1 MMSSR
6 AWRIIARAVL
16 AMGCL
21 LTVLCMA
28 LFGAALRNDEAISEH
43 LGHATAEVLAVKFDR
58 TIIRYT
64 TPDGEVHTPA
74 NGVLYP
80 AGLRA
85 GQLVRIEYDTTNPEL
100 ARVAGRTA
108 MLTILPLTSVILSVW
123 VLAGPLLWWATHRE
137 RAEIF
142 LEGSDA
148 PEPGVPRFTVLGLS
162 RAR

>member
-1 MMSSR
+1 MTSR
-6 AWRIIARAVL
+6 AWRITARAVL
-16 AMGCL
+16 VLAGL
-21 LTVLCMA
+21 LTLLCVA
-28 LFGAALRNDEAISEH
+28 LFGAALRNDDAISEH

-64 TPDGEVHTPA
+64 TPDGEVHTPP

-80 AGLRA
+80 EGLRA

-108 MLTILPLTSVILSVW
+108 VLALLPLSTVIISTW
-123 VLAGPLLWWATHRE
+123 VLAGPLLWWAGR
-137 RAEIF
+137 RQYAEAF

-148 PEPGVPRFTVLGLS
+148 PLPAAVYSEPSPA